1 MIYILSHGGTP
12 NWPWIKFLENMNLR
26 ETCRDITMNEY
37 GKMEEGREFSSIGCH
52 KNEINVGVGGKIKN
66 KQFMNSENK

>member
-1 MIYILSHGGTP
+1 
-12 NWPWIKFLENMNLR
+12 
-26 ETCRDITMNEY
+26 MNEY